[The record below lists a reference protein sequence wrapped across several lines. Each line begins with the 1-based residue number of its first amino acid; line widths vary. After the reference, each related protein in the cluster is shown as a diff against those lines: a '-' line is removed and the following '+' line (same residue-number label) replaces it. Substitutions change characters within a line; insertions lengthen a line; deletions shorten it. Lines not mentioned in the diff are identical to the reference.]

1 MERLGFSDSLGMKLS
16 LNGQIRDLEN
26 GATLSGLLA
35 SLQLAEKLVLV
46 ELNGHAVQR
55 ADFPA
60 IQLGEGDSLEIVR
73 MVGGG

>member
-1 MERLGFSDSLGMKLS
+1 MKLT
-16 LNGQIRDLEN
+16 LNGQVRDVES
-26 GATLSGLLA
+26 GATLSDLLA

-55 ADFPA
+55 TDFAATKLDEADA
-60 IQLGEGDSLEIVR
+60 IEIVR

>member
-26 GATLSGLLA
+26 GVTLSGLLA

>member
-1 MERLGFSDSLGMKLS
+1 MKLM
-16 LNGQIRDLEN
+16 LNGAGRELER

-46 ELNGHAVQR
+46 ELNGRAVPR
-55 ADFPA
+55 AEFPA
-60 IQLGEGDSLEIVR
+60 TNLAEGDAIEIVR

>member
-1 MERLGFSDSLGMKLS
+1 MKLT
-16 LNGQIRDLEN
+16 LNGQARDTET
-26 GATLSGLLA
+26 GATISDLLM

-46 ELNGHAVQR
+46 ELNGQAVQR

-60 IQLGEGDSLEIVR
+60 TKLDEGDSIEIVR

>member
-1 MERLGFSDSLGMKLS
+1 MKFT
-16 LNGQIRDLEN
+16 LNGQIREVEIDIAL
-26 GATLSGLLA
+26 LDLLA

-55 ADFPA
+55 ADFPTTKLGGGDA
-60 IQLGEGDSLEIVR
+60 IEIVR